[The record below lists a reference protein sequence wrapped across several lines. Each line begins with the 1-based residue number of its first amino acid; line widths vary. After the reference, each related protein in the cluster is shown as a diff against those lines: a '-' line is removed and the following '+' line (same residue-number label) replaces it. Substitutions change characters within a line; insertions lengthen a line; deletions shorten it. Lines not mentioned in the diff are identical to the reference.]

1 MLATGLS
8 LLDVAANAST
18 LSNFPLG
25 FRSRARMQ
33 ELLDRSKRT
42 QGQLQ
47 ELERSLRAISVTHE
61 ARFQEMLTSQQ
72 TMEEQ
77 IGKLRDQ
84 VDHWSSW
91 RSRSPM
97 PANSASLAPYLRW
110 TPTPKTFVF
119 LGVAAGSY
127 AGYKIFRAPTSSR
140 NEGGKVRLA
149 GAFSGACLGMGLGL
163 RAGPVGV
170 AIGALGGL
178 VIGGIGSGLLYDARC
193 HQPRFS

>member
-18 LSNFPLG
+18 LSSLPFG
-25 FRSRARMQ
+25 FRTRATMQ
-33 ELLDRSKRT
+33 KLLDRSERT

-47 ELERSLRAISVTHE
+47 GLERSLRASSVTHE

-72 TMEEQ
+72 TIEEQ

-84 VDHWSSW
+84 VDHWSTW
-91 RSRSPM
+91 RSWSPI
-97 PANSASLAPYLRW
+97 PANSASLAPYPRW
-110 TPTPKTFVF
+110 TPKTFVF

-127 AGYKIFRAPTSSR
+127 AGYKIFRAPTSPR
-140 NEGGKVRLA
+140 NESGKVRLA